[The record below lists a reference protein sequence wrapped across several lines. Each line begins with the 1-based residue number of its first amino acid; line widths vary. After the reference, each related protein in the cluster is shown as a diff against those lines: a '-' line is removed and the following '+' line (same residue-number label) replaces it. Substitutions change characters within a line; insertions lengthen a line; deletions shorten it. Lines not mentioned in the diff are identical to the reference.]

1 MIEAFAQC
9 VAQREN
15 PSQDGNKIEGDD
27 YKHEE
32 FFFFFLNNNNF
43 IERKGKNPR
52 TQIVYKRAKHPIGF
66 YNLKT

>member
-27 YKHEE
+27 YQHEE
-32 FFFFFLNNNNF
+32 FFFFF
-43 IERKGKNPR
+43 K
-52 TQIVYKRAKHPIGF
+52 
-66 YNLKT
+66 